1 MCSILFFA
9 ICEPWF
15 RLNIGGVVVG
25 QYYQSVNLAT
35 KAGVGNTQF
44 VVVAGKLFYVNCFPI
59 Q

>member
-15 RLNIGGVVVG
+15 RLDIGGVVVG

-44 VVVAGKLFYVNCFPI
+44 VVVAGKFQILLT
-59 Q
+59 